1 MFDRTVH
8 FCRAC
13 GHAVENRRP
22 DDGDTRVRAVCQ
34 SCQTVH
40 YVNPLVVV
48 GTVPVSHDGRV
59 LLCQRAIEPRHGK
72 WTLPAGFMELNE
84 TTAEGAA
91 RETDEEAG
99 ADIELGPLFSLI
111 NVAMVGQV
119 HLFYRARLHSEV
131 FNPGPESLCV
141 RLFHE
146 AEIPWSELAFST
158 VRMTLEAHF
167 HDAKNGH
174 FGFHHLDW
182 DASKVQPKQ

>member
-13 GHAVENRRP
+13 GHAVEHRLP
-22 DDGDTRVRAVCQ
+22 DDGDTRVRAVCA
-34 SCQTVH
+34 SCHTVH

-48 GTVPVSHDGRV
+48 GTIPVWRDGRV

-84 TTAEGAA
+84 TTAQGAA

-99 ADIELGPLFSLI
+99 AQIELGALFSLI
-111 NVAMVGQV
+111 NVAAVGQV
-119 HLFYRARLHSEV
+119 HLFYRAELLSLD
-131 FNPGPESLCV
+131 FNPGSESLQV
-141 RLFHE
+141 ALFSQDE
-146 AEIPWSELAFST
+146 MPWSELAFST

-167 HDAKNGH
+167 EDAKTGQ

-182 DASKVQPKQ
+182 NAPKPPTNR